1 MAKKKLNKIRQLISD
16 AISENPKGE
25 PKDIRGPYNW
35 RKKSNALQFAK
46 VWPEL
51 SLKTE
56 GTHILVED
64 LKQACEQAG
73 LLLEPNKG
81 KNAYSGSDVTAT
93 SINKYLTRTKAD
105 EAKFT
110 LKFIITE
117 DARKNNVPEDLIVS
131 LTNRL
136 NQIKP
141 VKDKDAP
148 PKEPETIG
156 ANIDWVKDFIS

>member
-1 MAKKKLNKIRQLISD
+1 MARIKRNKIQKLIAN
-16 AISENPKGE
+16 AISAYPDGK

-35 RKKSNALQFAK
+35 RAKSNALQFAK
-46 VWPEL
+46 IWLDL

-56 GTHILVED
+56 DTHVLVKD

-73 LLLEPNKG
+73 LILEPNKG
-81 KNAYSGSDVTAT
+81 KNAYSGSDVKAA
-93 SINKYLTRTKAD
+93 SINKYLARTNAD

-148 PKEPETIG
+148 RKEPETIG
-156 ANIDWVKDFIS
+156 ATIDWVKDFIS